1 MRGLPELEAV
11 LAVARTKGFR
21 LAAAELGTSRTA
33 LSAQVASVE
42 ARLGVRLFNRTT
54 RSVSLTEAGARF
66 VAEVGPAVARIRGAM
81 DSAKT
86 ARATLSGTLRINC
99 SIGAAE
105 RITDLLVLPFVRR
118 HPGVHVDLVTESRLI
133 DIVAAGFDAGIRLAD
148 DVPRDMIAEPL
159 GLEVRFVIAGTPKLL
174 RSGPPIDK
182 PADLLQYP
190 CIRPRRPS
198 GDIYRWELSRR
209 GRHVAMDVRGPL
221 TLDAPTVMRTAVRE
235 GVGLAYLPEWF
246 IADELESGKLVRVL
260 EDWTPSLGGL
270 CLYHPSAQYVPP
282 VLRAFLDMIR
292 ETRKKTPRSASG
304 ARPASR

>member
-42 ARLGVRLFNRTT
+42 QRLGVRLFNRTT

-66 VAEVGPAVARIRGAM
+66 VAEVGPA
-81 DSAKT
+81 KT
-86 ARATLSGTLRINC
+86 ARATVSGTLRINC

-105 RITDLLVLPFVRR
+105 RITAPLVLPFIRR

-133 DIVAAGFDAGIRLAD
+133 DIVAAGFDAGVRLAD
-148 DVPRDMIAEPL
+148 DVPRDMIAAPL

-174 RSGPPIDK
+174 RSGPPIAK

-246 IADELESGKLVRVL
+246 IADELESGELVRVL

-282 VLRAFLDMIR
+282 ALRALLDMIR
-292 ETRKKTPRSASG
+292 ETRKKKTPRSAPG
-304 ARPASR
+304 